1 MKTRTMQRLSATTS
15 EPPIDAQPNRVTP
28 LGIPD
33 ELLDRRSH
41 AAARTLAKPRST
53 DGGIAMII
61 VMISILVLSIL
72 AGGFAYS
79 MKVETKLAL
88 NANSEAELEW
98 LGRSGVEYAR
108 WILAQQLMISAEP
121 YDALNQVWAGGQG
134 GIGTSNSPLVNVQ
147 REVHLGD
154 GSFTWKITD
163 LERKF
168 NINLG
173 NERILQQA
181 LILMGANA
189 SETTPIVNSI
199 LDWIDNGRNPRVEG
213 AKDEFYQG
221 LSPPYYCKNGPIDDM
236 SELLLVKGITPDVYW
251 GAVSTNH
258 PQDAFQQRY
267 GPTGPPGQPVIYP
280 VGLVDLFTPMSYGK
294 INVNTASAAVLQLLP
309 GLDSTVAE
317 AIVAGRS
324 GEDDGSG
331 LLGPY
336 KNVQEVS
343 RVPEV
348 PRGLV
353 GQLGQFCDVRS
364 KTFEVEVDAQVG
376 GYHRTFI
383 AVLGRASAR
392 QVDVLTFYWK

>member
-1 MKTRTMQRLSATTS
+1 
-15 EPPIDAQPNRVTP
+15 
-28 LGIPD
+28 
-33 ELLDRRSH
+33 
-41 AAARTLAKPRST
+41 
-53 DGGIAMII
+53 MII
-61 VMISILVLSIL
+61 VMISILVLAIL

-88 NANSEAELEW
+88 NSNSETELEW

-108 WILAQQLMISAEP
+108 WILAQQLMISQEP

-134 GIGTSNSPLVNVQ
+134 GMGTSNSPLANVQ
-147 REVHLGD
+147 REVHLGN

-173 NERILQQA
+173 NERVLQQA
-181 LILMGANA
+181 LISMGANA

-199 LDWIDNGRNPRVEG
+199 LDWMDAGTNPRIEG
-213 AKDEFYQG
+213 AKDDYYQQMV
-221 LSPPYYCKNGPIDDM
+221 PPYYAKRGPIDDM
-236 SELLLVKGITPDVYW
+236 SELLFVKGMTPDIYW
-251 GAVSTNH
+251 GPVSTNH

-267 GPTGPPGQPVIYP
+267 GSGASAPGQPVIYP
-280 VGLVDLFTPMSYGK
+280 VGMVDLFTPMSYGK
-294 INVNTASAAVLQLLP
+294 INLNTASAAVLQLLP
-309 GLDSTVAE
+309 GIDSPVAE

-343 RVPEV
+343 RVPDV
-348 PRGLV
+348 PRALG
-353 GQLGQFCDVRS
+353 GQLAQFCDVRS
-364 KTFEVEVDAQVG
+364 KTCEVEVDAQVG
-376 GYHRTFI
+376 GYQRQFI